1 MTRQKDNHEI
11 ETFSQEEAANM
22 GAFTDD
28 ALTEDEALAAM
39 EGSEETE
46 ASNE

>member
-1 MTRQKDNHEI
+1 MTRQKDNQEI
-11 ETFSQEEAANM
+11 ETFSQEEAAEM
-22 GAFTDD
+22 GAFPDD

-39 EGSEETE
+39 EGSDETG